1 MGEARARKEVSR
13 PGISRRVPLSCL
25 LPLAPACHLTF
36 NFFHAAFQNSP
47 AKHLLKK
54 RGTFSTLR
62 VCSQSST
69 VKGEVVPF
77 RFHNEMW
84 PDCQIFIHCGSVD
97 PPPPI
102 RVVFEGLQM
111 ELQSK
116 QARARNVGE
125 ILGECSSPGC
135 LLKSPLC
142 QGGT

>member
-102 RVVFEGLQM
+102 RRELCLKVCRWSCRVNRPGPEMSGRFWGSAALQVV
-111 ELQSK
+111 
-116 QARARNVGE
+116 
-125 ILGECSSPGC
+125 C
-135 LLKSPLC
+135 
-142 QGGT
+142 